1 MRFVVELIKLIIVIM
16 LPAASMILWQKVE
29 IELDDEGSQRSNQYV
44 EFISFVT
51 LSMIFTILTTLWS
64 TMKVRERQQSR
75 RRN

>member
-51 LSMIFTILTTLWS
+51 LSMIFTMLTTLWS